1 VLAIDVIHRSKGDVV
16 VALAG
21 ELTADAWDQL
31 RLSLDDPY
39 IDDGVKRIALRLE
52 GLTYLGLDGVAVL
65 IQLYREAEE
74 RGKEFTVEG
83 HRAQVRHKLETTGVL
98 RLLSKPTS

>member
-1 VLAIDVIHRSKGDVV
+1 VLTSDVIRRSEGDVV

-21 ELTADAWDQL
+21 ELTGDAWGQL
-31 RLSLDDPY
+31 RASLDDPY

-52 GLTYLGLDGVAVL
+52 GLTYVSLDGVAVL
-65 IQLYREAEE
+65 LQLYREAEE

-83 HRAQVRHKLETTGVL
+83 TRGQVRHKLETTGVL
-98 RLLSKPTS
+98 RLLSASTS